1 MNDTKNTPES
11 FNEIKLYKPKAVR
24 LCPTRKNKK
33 TPHSSSSSSSN
44 SDKSQN
50 QFNSEDS
57 KNIFTSLDK
66 ISIEEINNDFFIYG
80 QNLEEEEC
88 QNELLNILN
97 SPKNNET
104 DSDGEN
110 TPKIKRCRNP
120 YEKNFDNIEDSYFN
134 NLINELN
141 TMYSTPME

>member
-1 MNDTKNTPES
+1 MNDKRNTPES
-11 FNEIKLYKPKAVR
+11 FNEIKLYKPKAIR
-24 LCPTRKNKK
+24 LCPKRKNKRS
-33 TPHSSSSSSSN
+33 PHSSSSSSSN
-44 SDKSQN
+44 SDKSQC

-110 TPKIKRCRNP
+110 TPKIKRMRNP
-120 YEKNFDNIEDSYFN
+120 YEKNFENIEDFYFN

>member
-1 MNDTKNTPES
+1 MNDKKNTPES
-11 FNEIKLYKPKAVR
+11 YNEIKLYKPKAVR
-24 LCPTRKNKK
+24 LCPTRKNKR

-50 QFNSEDS
+50 QFNSDDG
-57 KNIFTSLDK
+57 KNVFRSLEK

-110 TPKIKRCRNP
+110 TPKLKDVEIHMK
-120 YEKNFDNIEDSYFN
+120 KILKILKI
-134 NLINELN
+134 LI
-141 TMYSTPME
+141 SII